1 MARPGPSVGA
11 LARRPGSIGR
21 YLTHTATVHA
31 NGRLNQLRPYT
42 GTRAPRE
49 VEFCGE
55 ARNAMVAATSCTFGH
70 LSKSALGMAWRLAG
84 VSIIDG
90 MTAFTQM
97 RSAASSSERLSV
109 SDATAALLAA

>member
-1 MARPGPSVGA
+1 MAICAPTWV
-11 LARRPGSIGR
+11 
-21 YLTHTATVHA
+21 YLVLFYTYSKSPAAH
-31 NGRLNQLRPYT
+31 QLRPYT
-42 GTRAPRE
+42 VIRAPRE

-70 LSKSALGMAWRLAG
+70 LLKSALGMAWRLAG

-97 RSAASSSERLSV
+97 LSAASSSERLSV
-109 SDATAALLAA
+109 SDATAALLAAY